1 MGENGPSVCGNIVL
15 TVLLQY
21 SRGLC
26 IRINTPLF
34 CKVAAIKHVACS
46 QAGGCYKYDYQCVHV
61 IFSLL
66 FFFFGNKIYKKTSVF
81 LSEDEGY
88 SPRYHFYCR
97 IIRPLCSHPL
107 PVQMN
112 MFPYNGGPPFW
123 ITLRSPKQL
132 SGDNFFGALPSHTS
146 RRLSENAVGKNPVL
160 LIAFTYF
167 L

>member
-1 MGENGPSVCGNIVL
+1 
-15 TVLLQY
+15 
-21 SRGLC
+21 
-26 IRINTPLF
+26 
-34 CKVAAIKHVACS
+34 
-46 QAGGCYKYDYQCVHV
+46 
-61 IFSLL
+61 
-66 FFFFGNKIYKKTSVF
+66 
-81 LSEDEGY
+81 
-88 SPRYHFYCR
+88 
-97 IIRPLCSHPL
+97 
-107 PVQMN
+107 MN